1 MRLIKWIGGNRE
13 CLYHLAHC
21 LDLRFNYHLKAC
33 QIRDNPF
40 VAVAWLL
47 YLLLPD
53 VFHHAD
59 PDHTRDPPWD
69 EL

>member
-1 MRLIKWIGGNRE
+1 MFLGQERYEQIFCNL
-13 CLYHLAHC
+13 LS
-21 LDLRFNYHLKAC
+21 YHLKAC

-53 VFHHAD
+53 VFHHAG
-59 PDHTRDPPWD
+59 PDRARDPPGD
-69 EL
+69 KL